1 MDKSKKILLFGG
13 SGQLGSQMCRLW
25 SDLHVTAPSRSEI
38 DVEDRAAVER
48 AVAAADPDVVIN
60 CTAYNDVVRAESEPE
75 RAFAVNAF
83 AVDSLSRICAG
94 RDCTFVTFST
104 DYVFD
109 GTQRRPYV
117 EGDAP
122 NPATGYG
129 ISKLAGELLTLRR
142 ASPAFVIRTCG
153 VYGTRVSSSKGYT
166 FIDRI
171 IAQAKAGEPV
181 RIVDDQV
188 VSPTYAGD
196 LAVAVRALLEANP
209 EPGIY
214 HAVNEGAVSWYEF
227 ACETLRQ
234 AGIEAAVTRISSREF
249 GSAVRRPAYSA
260 LENAKLNAIGLS
272 LPDWRSGIAAYLRD
286 RREIE
291 KGASRP

>member
-1 MDKSKKILLFGG
+1 MDKSKTLLVFGG
-13 SGQLGSQMCRLW
+13 SGQLGSQICRLW
-25 SDLHVTAPSRSEI
+25 SDLRVTAPARAEI

-48 AVAAADPDVVIN
+48 AVAAAGPGVVVN
-60 CTAYNDVVRAESEPE
+60 CTAYNDVARAESEPE
-75 RAFAVNAF
+75 RAFALNAF
-83 AVDSLSRICAG
+83 AVDSLSRICAEL
-94 RDCTFVTFST
+94 DCTFITFST

-171 IAQAKAGEPV
+171 IAQAKAGEPLRV
-181 RIVDDQV
+181 VDDQI

-196 LAVAVRALLEANP
+196 LAAAVRKLLEASP
-209 EPGIY
+209 QPGVY

-227 ACETLRQ
+227 ACEALRQ
-234 AGIEAAVTRISSREF
+234 AGIEAAVTPISSGQF
-249 GSAVRRPAYSA
+249 GSSARRPVYSA
-260 LENAKLNAIGLS
+260 LENAKLHAMGMN

-286 RREIE
+286 R
-291 KGASRP
+291 GGL

>member
-1 MDKSKKILLFGG
+1 MDKPKKILVFGG

-25 SDLHVTAPSRSEI
+25 SDLRLTAPARSEI

-48 AVAAADPDVVIN
+48 AVAAAGPDVVVN
-60 CTAYNDVVRAESEPE
+60 CTAYNDVARAESEPE
-75 RAFAVNAF
+75 RTFAVNAF
-83 AVDSLSRICAG
+83 AVDALSRICAE
-94 RDCTFVTFST
+94 RDCTFITFST

-122 NPATGYG
+122 NPATCYG

-171 IAQAKAGEPV
+171 IAQAKAGEPLRV
-181 RIVDDQV
+181 VDDQI

-196 LAVAVRALLEANP
+196 LAAAVREMLEASP
-209 EPGIY
+209 QPGVY

-234 AGIEAAVTRISSREF
+234 AGIAAAVTPISSGQF
-249 GSAVRRPAYSA
+249 GSSVRRPMYSA
-260 LENAKLNAIGLS
+260 LENAKLHAIGLS
-272 LPDWRSGIAAYLRD
+272 LPDWRAGIAAYLRD
-286 RREIE
+286 R
-291 KGASRP
+291 GGL